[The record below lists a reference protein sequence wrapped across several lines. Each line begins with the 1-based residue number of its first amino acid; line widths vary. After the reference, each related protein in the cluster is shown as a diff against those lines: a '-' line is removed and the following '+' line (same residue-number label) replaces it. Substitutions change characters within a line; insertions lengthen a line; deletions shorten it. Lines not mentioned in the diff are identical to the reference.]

1 MRIRSPRDS
10 GILPEYLV
18 APRAQERAPR
28 PRGLLPRGFCCATRP
43 PSSRPSSLVPGDTS
57 RAAPLALPTPL
68 NGRKVGLPRA
78 RGESVEGLGPPR
90 LPPGAPAPPGLRGGE
105 SCLYRSPAAAHPARL
120 RAGAKW
126 SVRLLQ
132 PAARTQRAGG
142 TKHSSRRAVAQP
154 APRFAIRP
162 RRRGGGGSAGFH
174 PPRPREAAR
183 RLQRPAQAAR
193 RHGTA
198 ASPDRGSLPPAAA
211 SGPTPS
217 PAGSGPEPPRP
228 SPGGRPLPRPLPPPG
243 RPRRRPS
250 PPCGPTTPRRPPQ
263 GPGKGLGSPKL
274 AWGPRETA
282 GRPFQPGR
290 SCPVS
295 LLTSAILVPLGRTSS
310 AEHVDFNIQVSPFL
324 VKCIA
329 KHF

>member
-1 MRIRSPRDS
+1 MHFELDEHQSLTDPC
-10 GILPEYLV
+10 ILVILYKIPKTVRLRRGSNYDGEFRMPLV
-18 APRAQERAPR
+18 Y
-28 PRGLLPRGFCCATRP
+28 
-43 PSSRPSSLVPGDTS
+43 
-57 RAAPLALPTPL
+57 
-68 NGRKVGLPRA
+68 
-78 RGESVEGLGPPR
+78 LGPPR

-154 APRFAIRP
+154 APHFAIRP

-217 PAGSGPEPPRP
+217 PAGSGPEPPR
-228 SPGGRPLPRPLPPPG
+228 
-243 RPRRRPS
+243 
-250 PPCGPTTPRRPPQ
+250 
-263 GPGKGLGSPKL
+263 
-274 AWGPRETA
+274 
-282 GRPFQPGR
+282 
-290 SCPVS
+290 
-295 LLTSAILVPLGRTSS
+295 
-310 AEHVDFNIQVSPFL
+310 
-324 VKCIA
+324 
-329 KHF
+329 